1 MEMNT
6 RLQVEHPVTEAITGF
21 DLVEWQLRVAAGE
34 TLPVSQNDIRFAGH
48 AVEARLYAEEP
59 ARGFLP
65 SPGRISTL
73 DWPPLGD
80 GLRIDAGYRQG
91 DAVATDYDAML
102 AKVIAHGPDR
112 AAALARLARALDELA
127 LVGPGTNQ
135 AFLAQAL
142 RHPAFLSGD
151 IDTGFIDRHLDQ
163 LVRPKAPDAAV
174 LSAAARFILG
184 QRAAEAARAARA
196 SADPHSPWRAVD
208 RWRANLDERETMR
221 FHHGE
226 AVLAVA
232 VDPDGTPDAGL
243 RCVADGGD
251 IVVLDRADQVRLTL
265 VRPIAEAAAHEA
277 SAGTLTAPMPGR
289 IVRVLVGVGDPVA
302 RGQTL
307 MLLEAMK
314 MEHAIAAPAD
324 GRVVAVA
331 FAAGDQVGEGA
342 ELLRIDGEKG

>member
-1 MEMNT
+1 
-6 RLQVEHPVTEAITGF
+6 
-21 DLVEWQLRVAAGE
+21 
-34 TLPVSQNDIRFAGH
+34 
-48 AVEARLYAEEP
+48 
-59 ARGFLP
+59 
-65 SPGRISTL
+65 
-73 DWPPLGD
+73 
-80 GLRIDAGYRQG
+80 
-91 DAVATDYDAML
+91 
-102 AKVIAHGPDR
+102 
-112 AAALARLARALDELA
+112 
-127 LVGPGTNQ
+127 
-135 AFLAQAL
+135 
-142 RHPAFLSGD
+142 
-151 IDTGFIDRHLDQ
+151 
-163 LVRPKAPDAAV
+163 
-174 LSAAARFILG
+174 
-184 QRAAEAARAARA
+184 
-196 SADPHSPWRAVD
+196 
-208 RWRANLDERETMR
+208 
-221 FHHGE
+221 
-226 AVLAVA
+226 VA